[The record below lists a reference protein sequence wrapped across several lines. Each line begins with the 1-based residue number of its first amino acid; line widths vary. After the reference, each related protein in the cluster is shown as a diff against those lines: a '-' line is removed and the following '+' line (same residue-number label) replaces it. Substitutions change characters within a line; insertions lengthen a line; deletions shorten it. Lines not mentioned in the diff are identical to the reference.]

1 MIHRDAAEDV
11 SLMFRPSAVFRNTSV
26 IVKCGETEVMRKKAM
41 IFTPGEMAVLTLKAD
56 QIHQLTGD
64 EIVVEIERN

>member
-1 MIHRDAAEDV
+1 MIHRDAEEEV

-26 IVKCGETEVMRKKAM
+26 VVKCGDTEVTRKKAM

-56 QIHQLTGD
+56 QVHQLAGD
-64 EIVVEIERN
+64 EIIVEIERN